1 MDVDNE
7 RFQYWWEK
15 SKPLL
20 VKALHRSGDLHTI
33 DDVFENIRTKKA
45 IFYPLKDGAAIFTF
59 REYPRRRLLQIWL
72 VGGDMEASIEGVLAG
87 ADFYAEQNGC
97 DGIEVIGRKGWKR
110 VLEPYGYDYKSIV
123 MIKDIGD

>member
-33 DDVFENIRTKKA
+33 DDVLESIKTKKA
-45 IFYPLKDGAAIFTF
+45 IFYPLKDGAAIFSV
-59 REYPRRRLLQIWL
+59 REYARRKLLQIWL
-72 VGGDMEASIEGVLAG
+72 VGGDMDASIEGVLSG
-87 ADFYAEQNGC
+87 ADFHAEQNGC

-110 VLEPYGYDYKSIV
+110 VLQPYGYDYKSVV